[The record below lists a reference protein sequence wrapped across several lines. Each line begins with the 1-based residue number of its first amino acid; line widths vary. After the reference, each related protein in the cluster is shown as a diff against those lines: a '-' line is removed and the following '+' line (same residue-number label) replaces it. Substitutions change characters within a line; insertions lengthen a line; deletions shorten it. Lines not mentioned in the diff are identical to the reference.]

1 MSIQELDFTTC
12 DLFSILDSL
21 NYSREDI
28 NGLTPAIF
36 RNGELSRISLSAVQ
50 PTRSAEISI
59 SQRVSSTTG
68 LRCYML
74 LRHCCK

>member
-1 MSIQELDFTTC
+1 MSIQEFDFTTC

-36 RNGELSRISLSAVQ
+36 GTANYRESLSLSSSLPARRKS
-50 PTRSAEISI
+50 RSASA
-59 SQRVSSTTG
+59 
-68 LRCYML
+68 
-74 LRHCCK
+74 

>member
-1 MSIQELDFTTC
+1 MSIQEFDFTTC

-36 RNGELSRISLSAVQ
+36 RDGELSRVSLSLSSSLPARRKS
-50 PTRSAEISI
+50 RSASA
-59 SQRVSSTTG
+59 
-68 LRCYML
+68 
-74 LRHCCK
+74 

>member
-36 RNGELSRISLSAVQ
+36 RNGELSRISLSRPADPLGGNLDQ
-50 PTRSAEISI
+50 PACELYHGSP
-59 SQRVSSTTG
+59 
-68 LRCYML
+68 L
-74 LRHCCK
+74 LYAADCPA

>member
-50 PTRSAEISI
+50 PDRKS
-59 SQRVSSTTG
+59 VV
-68 LRCYML
+68 
-74 LRHCCK
+74 